1 MKENFYIEAI
11 IKYAKMEQDI
21 LKFHFEK
28 LPVLESER
36 LLLREQTLLDAPA
49 LFKIRSNDAVMKYIP
64 RPKPKSIADIEA
76 LITEIHENFLKHESL
91 GWVITLKEKPEC
103 YIGHIGY
110 WKIDAA
116 NFRAEVG
123 YLMDPDFWGQGIAAE
138 ALSLV
143 TDFGFNTVG
152 LHSISAVID
161 PENQASARVLLKSG
175 YVKEAHFKQDFYY
188 NGQFHDTEI
197 YCKVNA

>member
-1 MKENFYIEAI
+1 MKENFYIGAVIE
-11 IKYAKMEQDI
+11 YLKMEQDI
-21 LKFHFEK
+21 LKFHFDK

-76 LITEIHENFLKHESL
+76 L
-91 GWVITLKEKPEC
+91 
-103 YIGHIGY
+103 
-110 WKIDAA
+110 
-116 NFRAEVG
+116 
-123 YLMDPDFWGQGIAAE
+123 
-138 ALSLV
+138 
-143 TDFGFNTVG
+143 
-152 LHSISAVID
+152 
-161 PENQASARVLLKSG
+161 LLKSG

-188 NGQFHDTEI
+188 GGQFLDTEI

>member
-1 MKENFYIEAI
+1 MQ
-11 IKYAKMEQDI
+11 QDI
-21 LKFHFEK
+21 LKFHFDK

-36 LLLREQTLLDAPA
+36 LLLREQTLGDAAA

-76 LITEIHENFLKHESL
+76 LINEINENFLKHESL
-91 GWVITLKEKPEC
+91 GWVITLKENPER
-103 YIGHIGY
+103 YVGHIGY

-123 YLMDPDFWGQGIAAE
+123 YLLDPEFWGQGIIVE

-143 TDFGFNTVG
+143 TDFGFNAVG
-152 LHSISAVID
+152 LHSICAVID
-161 PENQASARVLLKSG
+161 PENQASARALLKSG

-188 NGQFHDTEI
+188 NGQFQDTEI

>member
-21 LKFHFEK
+21 LKFHFDK

-36 LLLREQTLLDAPA
+36 LVLREQTLDDAAA

-64 RPKPKSIADIEA
+64 RPKPKTIADIEA
-76 LITEIHENFLKHESL
+76 LINEINENFLKHESL
-91 GWVITLKEKPEC
+91 GWVITLKEKPER

-116 NFRAEVG
+116 NFRAEIG
-123 YLMDPDFWGQGIAAE
+123 YLLDPDFWGQGITVE

-143 TDFGFNTVG
+143 TDFGFNVVG
-152 LHSISAVID
+152 LHSICAVID
-161 PENQASARVLLKSG
+161 PENLASARVLLKSG

-188 NGQFHDTEI
+188 NGQFLDTEI
-197 YCKVNA
+197 YGKVNA